1 MTSGHKNAIPSQRRS
16 PGADISLWVPIGI
29 LLVVATALRL
39 RDLGDGL
46 WYDEI
51 VTLVRY
57 VRPPISVIVSTFD
70 TRNQHLLYSIL
81 AHASLGAFGE
91 SAWALRLPAAILG
104 VASIGALAWF
114 GRLVTTKIEAIA
126 AAAFLTFSY
135 HHVWFSQNARG
146 YTGIL
151 LATLISTGLMVKIAD
166 SPKPRWLLAAGYA
179 VTMGL
184 AALIHTSAALIVV
197 GHAICWLLFVLGTGR
212 SQRSAL
218 WVAPTA
224 FVMTGFLALAL
235 YAPVLDD
242 MLRALGEPS
251 NAGAKIE
258 WTNPLWF
265 AAETLRGL
273 GRGLPGGWITLAAGA
288 AVTLTGLWSFARRQP
303 RVAALM
309 LVPVATT
316 GVALLATQH
325 NLWPRM
331 FFFAAGFAVLLVIR
345 GILVIAASLAPS
357 HSEMAGAIAAG
368 LLVAASATTVPT
380 AWNPKQ
386 DYDGAH
392 AFVERSRAPG
402 DAVMVTDMTTIPY
415 NEYRITDWKPVK
427 NATEL
432 EAIEAV
438 HPRTWMVVSFPP
450 RLASSFPDLWN
461 HVQNTYKQA
470 GRFGG
475 TVGGGAIIVLVRK

>member
-1 MTSGHKNAIPSQRRS
+1 
-16 PGADISLWVPIGI
+16 
-29 LLVVATALRL
+29 
-39 RDLGDGL
+39 
-46 WYDEI
+46 
-51 VTLVRY
+51 
-57 VRPPISVIVSTFD
+57 
-70 TRNQHLLYSIL
+70 
-81 AHASLGAFGE
+81 
-91 SAWALRLPAAILG
+91 
-104 VASIGALAWF
+104 
-114 GRLVTTKIEAIA
+114 
-126 AAAFLTFSY
+126 
-135 HHVWFSQNARG
+135 
-146 YTGIL
+146 
-151 LATLISTGLMVKIAD
+151 
-166 SPKPRWLLAAGYA
+166 
-179 VTMGL
+179 MGL
-184 AALIHTSAALIVV
+184 AAFIHTSAALIVV
-197 GHAICWLLFVLGTGR
+197 GHAICWLLFAIRTGR
-212 SQRSAL
+212 SQSSAL

-224 FVMTGFLALAL
+224 FVLAGLLALAL
-235 YAPVLDD
+235 YAPVLGD
-242 MLRALGEPS
+242 MFRALGQPS

-288 AVTLTGLWSFARRQP
+288 AVTATGLWSYARRKP

-309 LVPVATT
+309 LVPVVTT

-331 FFFAAGFAVLLVIR
+331 FFFAAGFAVLLVMR
-345 GILVIAASLAPS
+345 GIFVIVASLAPS
-357 HSEMAGAIAAG
+357 HSERAGAIAAG

-386 DYDGAH
+386 DYDGAE

-402 DAVMVTDMTTIPY
+402 DAVMVTDMTIIPY
-415 NEYRITDWKPVK
+415 NEYRITDWKTVK
-427 NATEL
+427 NASEI

-475 TVGGGAIIVLVRK
+475 TVGGGAIIVMVRK